1 MNTKS
6 DKSTL
11 NTGTSNKTLGDKNSA
26 YHVIADKKA
35 LQNSN
40 QTMHKNMYI
49 CNHIGLNIFNMT
61 ADDKKT
67 LKTQLHELRT
77 LSTKD
82 LLDIVQHDSSI
93 ACDSYRVKD
102 MIHAIIKHNIT
113 NQINMLVQGVLHVIN
128 DSYGFIKYASDNFV
142 NSGEDIFVPAAL
154 IKKMNLRTGDLIH
167 GHIRLPEGN
176 EKHYALSHILSIN
189 HEDPKYAQSRHIF
202 ESMTALYP
210 SRKINLEVGDD
221 YPGNASLR
229 ILDIISPIGFGQ
241 RALIVAPPK
250 TGKTTLMQNI
260 AYAIHKNH
268 PNVHLMV
275 LLIGERPE
283 EVTETKRSVH
293 GDVFSS
299 TFDES
304 AAQHVHVAEI
314 TIARAK
320 RLAEAGHDVVL
331 LMDSLTRFAR
341 SNNSVI
347 PASGRI
353 LTGGLDVNAMLK
365 PKQFFGAAR
374 NIENGGSLT
383 IIATT
388 LIETGSQGDEVIF
401 HEFKGTGNC
410 EISLD
415 RKIAAKRIYPAIDI
429 QNSSTRREELLIEPK
444 RMSLLRILHRV
455 LSGMTNV
462 DAIDFLLKKITKTQD
477 NDAFFNSLNQGG

>member
-1 MNTKS
+1 M
-6 DKSTL
+6 
-11 NTGTSNKTLGDKNSA
+11 NKTLQKTESGGTSA
-26 YHVIADKKA
+26 PI
-35 LQNSN
+35 L
-40 QTMHKNMYI
+40 
-49 CNHIGLNIFNMT
+49 
-61 ADDKKT
+61 
-67 LKTQLHELRT
+67 LHDLRT
-77 LSTKD
+77 LNVED
-82 LLDIVQHDSSI
+82 LLKIIEADANIQCDSCRSKDMVHAIVKQKLLDHKNSVIVQGI
-93 ACDSYRVKD
+93 L
-102 MIHAIIKHNIT
+102 
-113 NQINMLVQGVLHVIN
+113 QIIN
-128 DSYGFIKYASDNFV
+128 DNYGFIRYVSDNFV
-142 NSGEDIFVPAAL
+142 NSHEDIFVPSS
-154 IKKMNLRTGDLIH
+154 IVKKMNLRIGDLIY
-167 GHIRLPEGN
+167 GYIRLPEGT
-176 EKHYALSHILSIN
+176 EKHYVLSEIISIN
-189 HEDPKYAQSRHIF
+189 NHDVKHAQTRKIF

-210 SRKINLEVGDD
+210 SRKINLEVDDD
-221 YPGNASLR
+221 YSGNISLR
-229 ILDIISPIGFGQ
+229 ILDLIAPIGFGQ

-268 PNVHLMV
+268 PDVHLMV

-283 EVTETKRSVH
+283 EVTDVKRSVQ

-304 AAQHVHVAEI
+304 AAQHVHVAEL

-320 RLAEAGHDVVL
+320 RLAESGADVVL

-388 LIETGSQGDEVIF
+388 LVETGSQGDEVIF

-415 RKIAAKRIYPAIDI
+415 RKVAAKRIYPALDI
-429 QNSSTRREELLIEPK
+429 QNSSTRREELLIEAK
-444 RMSLLRILHRV
+444 KMSLLRLLHRV
-455 LSGMTNV
+455 LSGMSNV
-462 DAIDFLLKKITKTQD
+462 DAIDFLIKKVSKTRD
-477 NDAFFNSLNQGG
+477 NESFFKTLNNNP